1 MLHTCTFQSMY
12 TISILSPSRIFLHIP
27 CDVEG
32 ATHYMEYILYVT
44 VVVCPAP
51 LLSGGVEICLA
62 WAITYTHCP
71 SWTPMSNE
79 LDKTVSLIFFC
90 SLEITLFRH
99 NN

>member
-12 TISILSPSRIFLHIP
+12 TISILSPSRIFVHIP

-51 LLSGGVEICLA
+51 LLSGGGRDLPCMGYNL
-62 WAITYTHCP
+62 YTL
-71 SWTPMSNE
+71 SQ
-79 LDKTVSLIFFC
+79 LDSYVQ
-90 SLEITLFRH
+90 
-99 NN
+99 

>member
-51 LLSGGVEICLA
+51 L
-62 WAITYTHCP
+62 
-71 SWTPMSNE
+71 
-79 LDKTVSLIFFC
+79 F
-90 SLEITLFRH
+90 
-99 NN
+99 